1 MRQLPDYCNSLQ
13 SLDLVDLL
21 SKIKDKES
29 EINQLM
35 VENISKMIRLKL
47 SYNNFCETYFLPDYI
62 EANNSLMVISKKI
75 ECRNG
80 KIADKF

>member
-21 SKIKDKES
+21 SKIKDKEN

-47 SYNNFCETYFLPDYI
+47 
-62 EANNSLMVISKKI
+62 M
-75 ECRNG
+75 
-80 KIADKF
+80 